1 MKATRISMIIAAFFA
16 VMFCAVPGQAQ
27 FEGKIDYVISADG
40 KDMNVSYSSKGDNM
54 RFDLLKGI
62 GPIPSGMSAIINMED
77 KQAIL
82 LMKSQKI
89 AMIVPIDGL
98 AEMAGQQKAVKKKV
112 KESEEAKITKT
123 GKTKS
128 IAGYSCE
135 QWVMTSKKQKKGDES
150 LEVWTAK
157 ELGGISFISELVKD
171 SPEWMSKFEDALG
184 KNGGLPLL
192 IIAKDDKGKE
202 TIHLEATNVSKN
214 DVTDAMFQAPSGYQI
229 IDQSKIQVDS
239 EPDEQ

>member
-1 MKATRISMIIAAFFA
+1 
-16 VMFCAVPGQAQ
+16 
-27 FEGKIDYVISADG
+27 
-40 KDMNVSYSSKGDNM
+40 
-54 RFDLLKGI
+54 
-62 GPIPSGMSAIINMED
+62 MSAIINMDD

-89 AMIVPIDGL
+89 AMIMPIDGL
-98 AEMAGQQKAVKKKV
+98 TEMAGQQKAVKKKV

-135 QWVMTSKKQKKGDES
+135 QWVMTSKEQKKGDES

-171 SPEWMSKFEDALG
+171 SPEWMGKIEDALG

-192 IIAKDDKGKE
+192 IIAKDEKSKE
-202 TIHLEATNVSKN
+202 TIHLEATNVSKS
-214 DVTDAMFQAPSGYQI
+214 DVTDAMFQAPAGYQI
-229 IDQSKIQVDS
+229 IDQSKMQMDK
-239 EPDEQ
+239 EPAEQ